1 MAKSLLIYF
10 IAFWLQQPVLIFE
23 GKVVAVIDGDTIE
36 VLHDGKAVR
45 IRLQGIDCP
54 ESKQPFGARAKQFT
68 SDFLFGKQ
76 VRVKSIGADRYGRLL
91 ANIYIDAANT
101 SNEYGAWFNKV
112 LVASGMAWHYKQY
125 SQDPELAVAQEY
137 AIKLK
142 IGLWTDINPV
152 APWEWR
158 KNQRL

>member
-54 ESKQPFGARAKQFT
+54 ESKQPFGTKAKQFT
-68 SDFLFGKQ
+68 SEFLFGKQ
-76 VRVKSIGADRYGRLL
+76 VRVKAIGEDRYGRTL
-91 ANIYIDAANT
+91 ADIYVDAANT
-101 SNEYGAWFNKV
+101 TNEFGAWFNKA
-112 LVASGMAWHYKQY
+112 LVASGMAWHYKKY
-125 SQDPELAVAQEY
+125 SKDAELAQAEQT
-137 AIKLK
+137 ARKMK
-142 IGLWTDINPV
+142 IGLWSDQNPT

-158 KNQRL
+158 KAN